1 MRMLNRA
8 EPPYMLF
15 RSLLKGKRQ
24 GEAAS
29 VCYARK
35 AQSNLAMATS
45 FKLLGEKVHL
55 WWPILARIPRCPT
68 EKGGVSGRLKSGKS
82 CDLVFLIE
90 GLLRPGSFP
99 SFDGI

>member
-1 MRMLNRA
+1 
-8 EPPYMLF
+8 MLF

-29 VCYARK
+29 ACYARK
-35 AQSNLAMATS
+35 AQSNLVMMVS
-45 FKLLGEKVHL
+45 CKLLGEKVHL
-55 WWPILARIPRCPT
+55 WWSIMARIPRCPT
-68 EKGGVSGRLKSGKS
+68 REGGVRGQLKNSQS

-90 GLLRPGSFP
+90 GLLRFGSFP